1 LVNCAALIR
10 TVIIEVLSMV
20 ALAFAI
26 QVMLEATV
34 SIATEIRAL
43 VMELYLPTPKI
54 VPCAP
59 VIRVGKA
66 PIAPSKLRCHAI
78 EVRMGMII
86 RYAADTAL
94 PIQVVHAIQM
104 EIIRVARAIVWPHLR
119 ALTVSIATE
128 IRALVMELY
137 LSTPKIITGA
147 PVIRVTRGV
156 IARKPWRARMDQMTN
171 RAEMEEH
178 LQVI

>member
-1 LVNCAALIR
+1 
-10 TVIIEVLSMV
+10 
-20 ALAFAI
+20 
-26 QVMLEATV
+26 
-34 SIATEIRAL
+34 
-43 VMELYLPTPKI
+43 
-54 VPCAP
+54 
-59 VIRVGKA
+59 
-66 PIAPSKLRCHAI
+66 
-78 EVRMGMII
+78 MGMII